1 MSLLPAWPIWKE
13 SPFIRFVI
21 PLIAGIACQ
30 WYWPVSVL
38 FLWLLLAFSAMAL
51 WVFSMQP
58 LSRQYH
64 AQWYNGTWLHAMLF
78 TTGSLLFYYK
88 DIRHQNISIT
98 SQYTA
103 GNAVLVTI
111 EEPLSEKN
119 QSYKTIASVQAV
131 LFDHSISKSS
141 GKIILYFQKDSIAQH
156 LHYGKQL
163 LLFKALQPVK
173 NTGNPGCFDYQRYCT
188 FQGISYQVYLK
199 QGEYVTLKIENEN
212 LFRKYLFSTRE
223 KIVGLIKK
231 YIPGTKEAGLAEAM
245 LIGYKEDLD
254 KKLVQSY
261 SDTGVVHIIAISG
274 LHLGL
279 IYWLLILL
287 CKPLSKHKTG
297 RIVQPILIIAGLWL
311 FSCIA
316 GGSPSVLRSAVMF
329 TCIVIGDSI
338 NRKTSIFNS
347 LAASAFMLLCFNP
360 MWLWDAGFQLS
371 YAAVLSLAVFYK
383 PIYNLLFIQNKLLD
397 LVWKSICVTLAAQ
410 ILTVPVSVYH
420 FHQFPNLFLI
430 ANLLAVPLS
439 SIIIIGEIIL
449 CLVSIFPFVATG
461 IGYLL
466 HHIVYW
472 LNTFIEQVGSMP
484 FATMNDL
491 LVSFPQLICLYAFI
505 GAIAWWLLY
514 NRKMGAR
521 ISLMALLLF
530 MAFRLVDVW
539 NARQQKKL
547 IVYNIPKHSAIDVM
561 VGQTCLFKADS
572 KLQQNDLLQK
582 FHLQPSRLLHRVINL
597 YTPANSLAEKNFFRF
612 GNTSFL
618 LIDTPLNLEQASP
631 KIPVDI
637 IILLNNPAI
646 KMAQL
651 ASVFTC
657 RQYVFDAS
665 NPTWKVA
672 KWQQECDQLGL
683 PAFSVADRG
692 AFVFN
697 LY

>member
-13 SPFIRFVI
+13 SPFIRLVI

-51 WVFSMQP
+51 WIFSMQP

-88 DIRHQNISIT
+88 EIRHQNTSIS

-131 LFDHSISKSS
+131 LFDHSISKSN

-279 IYWLLILL
+279 IYWLLMLL

-297 RIVQPILIIAGLWL
+297 RIIQPILIIAGLWL

-329 TCIVIGDSI
+329 TCIVIGASI

-383 PIYNLLFIQNKLLD
+383 PIYNLFFIQNKLLD
-397 LVWKSICVTLAAQ
+397 LLWKSICVTLAAQ

-514 NRKMGAR
+514 NRKTGAC
-521 ISLMALLLF
+521 ISLMALLVF

-547 IVYNIPKHSAIDVM
+547 IVYNIPKHSAIDVI

-572 KLQQNDLLQK
+572 TLQQNDLLQK

-618 LIDTPLNLEQASP
+618 LIDTPLNLEQASS

-651 ASVFTC
+651 AGVFTC

-672 KWQQECDQLGL
+672 KWRQECDQLGL
-683 PAFSVADRG
+683 PAYSVADRG